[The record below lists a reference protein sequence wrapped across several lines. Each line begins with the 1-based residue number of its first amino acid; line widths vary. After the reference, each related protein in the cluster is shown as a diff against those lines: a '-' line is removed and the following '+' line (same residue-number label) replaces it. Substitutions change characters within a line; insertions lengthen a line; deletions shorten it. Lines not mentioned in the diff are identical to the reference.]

1 MSPECLD
8 GQTVAIAFNTGDNDM
23 ARFAHSLAQT
33 FLRSRARPEPSILP
47 MLPAV
52 ETVLDDPAERLGG
65 PGWFDSSW
73 DLQRGLEVR
82 EGLPGDPQLNEWIE
96 VCLRG
101 GIASARP
108 APIMLPSSDTPLA
121 ILMPSSATQLPIV
134 VPSAAMRMPSAASPS
149 AQTPTP
155 ATLRGVAAADRPCD
169 WALV

>member
-1 MSPECLD
+1 
-8 GQTVAIAFNTGDNDM
+8 M
-23 ARFAHSLAQT
+23 ARFTHSLAQT
-33 FLRSRARPEPSILP
+33 FLRSRGRPEPTLAT

-52 ETVLDDPAERLGG
+52 EPTLDDAEERQRG

-101 GIASARP
+101 GP
-108 APIMLPSSDTPLA
+108 AP
-121 ILMPSSATQLPIV
+121 
-134 VPSAAMRMPSAASPS
+134 
-149 AQTPTP
+149 AQPTPTLVSSP
-155 ATLRGVAAADRPCD
+155 MQPPTLAMPRVLAAADRPCD

>member
-1 MSPECLD
+1 
-8 GQTVAIAFNTGDNDM
+8 M
-23 ARFAHSLAQT
+23 ARFTHSLAQT
-33 FLRSRARPEPSILP
+33 FLRSRGRPEPSVVT

-52 ETVLDDPAERLGG
+52 EAPLDDADERQRG

-101 GIASARP
+101 APAPAVAALTPVPSTMQRP
-108 APIMLPSSDTPLA
+108 ALA
-121 ILMPSSATQLPIV
+121 MP
-134 VPSAAMRMPSAASPS
+134 
-149 AQTPTP
+149 
-155 ATLRGVAAADRPCD
+155 RGPAAADRPCD